1 MKRLWKRILAVMLV
15 AALCLAPAAQALTT
29 DQLKDLLGKYYIN
42 DIPQAAL
49 DAETIEEVIQAL
61 GDPYTM
67 YLTPEE
73 YAAFQASM
81 SDQEVVGIGISAV
94 ACDDGLSIVGVYD
107 GAPAQKLGLVGG
119 DTIISVEGK
128 SAAGQTAEVIT
139 GWLKGEAGS
148 KVTFVVRHADGTEE
162 TYTATRAKVV
172 IPSTTTEMLEDGTT
186 GYIVCNTFGA
196 ETLGHFT
203 EGTQAYDDANLWV
216 VDLRQNGGGDV
227 YAVTQTLGVFLGEG
241 TMVYLRDGEGAY
253 FRYVSQ
259 QDRTTLYPTIVLTS
273 GGTASSAEIFSLAMK
288 DKNGGMVIGSNT
300 FGKGVAQ
307 VVLTGA
313 QEPEALTDG
322 DALRITAYQYYGVS
336 GNTAQNIGV
345 IPDLLVDTNHA
356 DEIASLFSVN
366 EPWQSTEG
374 WLRVHL
380 GGWRWYI
387 DLSKAMGEE
396 MAPYFAEMLSA
407 LPPAVDIFVGDG
419 EGWVKSTPAQIAAD
433 TQVKGYAPRVFS
445 DVAGTKYELAANT
458 LCTYGMLRGYADG
471 TFRPES
477 GLTRAELCAL
487 LTQTMRLHLPET
499 GATFSDVAKDSWY
512 APYIQAAQAAGYV
525 SGVGNG
531 RFDPQGKVTQEQM
544 MTVLGRLA
552 ADLNLNFLGA
562 SNAVPED
569 TGISSKYS
577 TWAQPWVWLL
587 EKSQKNILGQP
598 LSMLYASSDSID
610 PKAPATRGQTAQ
622 ILYTLFTAVELLSSA
637 KQPLGLLL
645 NISGRF
651 EETRQQ
657 ALIEMGI
664 NLLVS
669 VMSVLRFGIAG
680 CLFGTLAAHLY
691 RYTALIL
698 FTRTKVLGESPVGD
712 FVRLG
717 VNGLLCFVLLYLLGF
732 DRCYGGGYL
741 MVCLKGALFGLWVL
755 PLFLVVNAVLDWR
768 NVDTLRGLLHTL
780 TIKKGATEEK
790 HDAE

>member
-119 DTIISVEGK
+119 DTIISVEGR

-288 DKNGGMVIGSNT
+288 DKNGGHGHRLQHLRQGRGPGRPDRGAGAGGSDRRGRLT
-300 FGKGVAQ
+300 HHGLPVLWRQRQHGPEHRGHSGPFGRYEPRRRDRLPLLCQRTLAEHRGVA
-307 VVLTGA
+307 
-313 QEPEALTDG
+313 P
-322 DALRITAYQYYGVS
+322 
-336 GNTAQNIGV
+336 
-345 IPDLLVDTNHA
+345 
-356 DEIASLFSVN
+356 
-366 EPWQSTEG
+366 
-374 WLRVHL
+374 
-380 GGWRWYI
+380 
-387 DLSKAMGEE
+387 
-396 MAPYFAEMLSA
+396 
-407 LPPAVDIFVGDG
+407 
-419 EGWVKSTPAQIAAD
+419 
-433 TQVKGYAPRVFS
+433 
-445 DVAGTKYELAANT
+445 
-458 LCTYGMLRGYADG
+458 
-471 TFRPES
+471 
-477 GLTRAELCAL
+477 
-487 LTQTMRLHLPET
+487 
-499 GATFSDVAKDSWY
+499 
-512 APYIQAAQAAGYV
+512 
-525 SGVGNG
+525 
-531 RFDPQGKVTQEQM
+531 
-544 MTVLGRLA
+544 
-552 ADLNLNFLGA
+552 GA
-562 SNAVPED
+562 SGGVAV
-569 TGISSKYS
+569 
-577 TWAQPWVWLL
+577 VHR
-587 EKSQKNILGQP
+587 P
-598 LSMLYASSDSID
+598 LQ
-610 PKAPATRGQTAQ
+610 GH
-622 ILYTLFTAVELLSSA
+622 
-637 KQPLGLLL
+637 G
-645 NISGRF
+645 
-651 EETRQQ
+651 
-657 ALIEMGI
+657 
-664 NLLVS
+664 
-669 VMSVLRFGIAG
+669 
-680 CLFGTLAAHLY
+680 
-691 RYTALIL
+691 
-698 FTRTKVLGESPVGD
+698 
-712 FVRLG
+712 
-717 VNGLLCFVLLYLLGF
+717 
-732 DRCYGGGYL
+732 
-741 MVCLKGALFGLWVL
+741 
-755 PLFLVVNAVLDWR
+755 
-768 NVDTLRGLLHTL
+768 
-780 TIKKGATEEK
+780 
-790 HDAE
+790 

>member
-119 DTIISVEGK
+119 DTAI
-128 SAAGQTAEVIT
+128 
-139 GWLKGEAGS
+139 
-148 KVTFVVRHADGTEE
+148 
-162 TYTATRAKVV
+162 RAKVV

-186 GYIVCNTFGA
+186 GYIVCNTFGD

-356 DEIASLFSVN
+356 DEIASLFSAN

-407 LPPAVDIFVGDG
+407 LPPAVNIFVGDG

-433 TQVKGYAPRVFS
+433 TQVKNYAPRIFS
-445 DVAGTKYELAANT
+445 DVAGTDYEQAANT

-471 TFRPES
+471 TFHPDN

-622 ILYTLFTAVELLSSA
+622 ILYTLFTAVELL
-637 KQPLGLLL
+637 K
-645 NISGRF
+645 
-651 EETRQQ
+651 
-657 ALIEMGI
+657 
-664 NLLVS
+664 
-669 VMSVLRFGIAG
+669 
-680 CLFGTLAAHLY
+680 Y
-691 RYTALIL
+691 
-698 FTRTKVLGESPVGD
+698 
-712 FVRLG
+712 
-717 VNGLLCFVLLYLLGF
+717 
-732 DRCYGGGYL
+732 
-741 MVCLKGALFGLWVL
+741 
-755 PLFLVVNAVLDWR
+755 
-768 NVDTLRGLLHTL
+768 
-780 TIKKGATEEK
+780 
-790 HDAE
+790 

>member
-1 MKRLWKRILAVMLV
+1 
-15 AALCLAPAAQALTT
+15 
-29 DQLKDLLGKYYIN
+29 
-42 DIPQAAL
+42 
-49 DAETIEEVIQAL
+49 
-61 GDPYTM
+61 
-67 YLTPEE
+67 
-73 YAAFQASM
+73 
-81 SDQEVVGIGISAV
+81 
-94 ACDDGLSIVGVYD
+94 
-107 GAPAQKLGLVGG
+107 
-119 DTIISVEGK
+119 
-128 SAAGQTAEVIT
+128 
-139 GWLKGEAGS
+139 
-148 KVTFVVRHADGTEE
+148 
-162 TYTATRAKVV
+162 
-172 IPSTTTEMLEDGTT
+172 MLEDGTT

-227 YAVTQTLGVFLGEG
+227 YAVTQTLGMFLGEG

-445 DVAGTKYELAANT
+445 DVAETKYELAANT

-471 TFRPES
+471 TFHPDN

-487 LTQTMRLHLPET
+487 LTQTMRLRLPET
-499 GATFSDVAKDSWY
+499 GATFSDVAKDSWS

-610 PKAPATRGQTAQ
+610 SKAPATRGQTAQ
-622 ILYTLFTAVELLSSA
+622 ILYTLFTAVELL
-637 KQPLGLLL
+637 K
-645 NISGRF
+645 
-651 EETRQQ
+651 
-657 ALIEMGI
+657 
-664 NLLVS
+664 
-669 VMSVLRFGIAG
+669 
-680 CLFGTLAAHLY
+680 Y
-691 RYTALIL
+691 
-698 FTRTKVLGESPVGD
+698 
-712 FVRLG
+712 
-717 VNGLLCFVLLYLLGF
+717 
-732 DRCYGGGYL
+732 
-741 MVCLKGALFGLWVL
+741 
-755 PLFLVVNAVLDWR
+755 
-768 NVDTLRGLLHTL
+768 
-780 TIKKGATEEK
+780 
-790 HDAE
+790 

>member
-128 SAAGQTAEVIT
+128 SAAGQAAEVIT

-288 DKNGGMVIGSNT
+288 DKNGGLVIG
-300 FGKGVAQ
+300 
-307 VVLTGA
+307 TGDLS
-313 QEPEALTDG
+313 ELALGWATYNG
-322 DALRITAYQYYGVS
+322 DHMSMYA
-336 GNTAQNIGV
+336 V

-407 LPPAVDIFVGDG
+407 LPPAVDIFAGAG

-445 DVAGTKYELAANT
+445 DVAGTNYELAANT

-471 TFRPES
+471 TFHPDN

-487 LTQTMRLHLPET
+487 LTQTMRLRLPET

-622 ILYTLFTAVELLSSA
+622 ILYTLFTAVELL
-637 KQPLGLLL
+637 K
-645 NISGRF
+645 
-651 EETRQQ
+651 
-657 ALIEMGI
+657 
-664 NLLVS
+664 
-669 VMSVLRFGIAG
+669 
-680 CLFGTLAAHLY
+680 Y
-691 RYTALIL
+691 
-698 FTRTKVLGESPVGD
+698 
-712 FVRLG
+712 
-717 VNGLLCFVLLYLLGF
+717 
-732 DRCYGGGYL
+732 
-741 MVCLKGALFGLWVL
+741 
-755 PLFLVVNAVLDWR
+755 
-768 NVDTLRGLLHTL
+768 
-780 TIKKGATEEK
+780 
-790 HDAE
+790 

>member
-1 MKRLWKRILAVMLV
+1 MKRRWKRILAVMLV

-49 DAETIEEVIQAL
+49 DAETMEEVIQAL

-119 DTIISVEGK
+119 DTILSVEGQ

-203 EGTQAYDDANLWV
+203 DGTQAYDDANLWV

-307 VVLTGA
+307 VILTGA

-356 DEIASLFSVN
+356 DEIASLFSAN

-396 MAPYFAEMLSA
+396 MEPYFAEMLSA
-407 LPPAVDIFVGDG
+407 LPPAVDIFAGDG
-419 EGWVKSTPAQIAAD
+419 EGWVKSTPAQIAAH
-433 TQVKGYAPRVFS
+433 TQVKNYAPRIFS
-445 DVAGTKYELAANT
+445 DVAGTDYEQAANT

-499 GATFSDVAKDSWY
+499 GTTFSDVAKDSWY
-512 APYIQAAQAAGYV
+512 APYIQAAYAAGYV

-577 TWAQPWVWLL
+577 IWAQPWVWLL

-622 ILYTLFTAVELLSSA
+622 ILYTLFTAVELL
-637 KQPLGLLL
+637 K
-645 NISGRF
+645 
-651 EETRQQ
+651 
-657 ALIEMGI
+657 
-664 NLLVS
+664 
-669 VMSVLRFGIAG
+669 
-680 CLFGTLAAHLY
+680 Y
-691 RYTALIL
+691 
-698 FTRTKVLGESPVGD
+698 
-712 FVRLG
+712 
-717 VNGLLCFVLLYLLGF
+717 
-732 DRCYGGGYL
+732 
-741 MVCLKGALFGLWVL
+741 
-755 PLFLVVNAVLDWR
+755 
-768 NVDTLRGLLHTL
+768 
-780 TIKKGATEEK
+780 
-790 HDAE
+790 

>member
-1 MKRLWKRILAVMLV
+1 MKRRWKRILAVMLV

-128 SAAGQTAEVIT
+128 SAAGQAAEVIT

-288 DKNGGMVIGSNT
+288 DKNGGLVIGSNT

-356 DEIASLFSVN
+356 DEIASLFSAN

-445 DVAGTKYELAANT
+445 DVAGTKYALAANT

-471 TFRPES
+471 TFHPDN

-598 LSMLYASSDSID
+598 LSMLYASSDSIA

-622 ILYTLFTAVELLSSA
+622 ILYTLFTAVELL
-637 KQPLGLLL
+637 K
-645 NISGRF
+645 
-651 EETRQQ
+651 
-657 ALIEMGI
+657 
-664 NLLVS
+664 
-669 VMSVLRFGIAG
+669 
-680 CLFGTLAAHLY
+680 Y
-691 RYTALIL
+691 
-698 FTRTKVLGESPVGD
+698 
-712 FVRLG
+712 
-717 VNGLLCFVLLYLLGF
+717 
-732 DRCYGGGYL
+732 
-741 MVCLKGALFGLWVL
+741 
-755 PLFLVVNAVLDWR
+755 
-768 NVDTLRGLLHTL
+768 
-780 TIKKGATEEK
+780 
-790 HDAE
+790 

>member
-94 ACDDGLSIVGVYD
+94 ACGDGLSIVGVYD

-288 DKNGGMVIGSNT
+288 DKNGGLVIGSNT

-396 MAPYFAEMLSA
+396 MEPYFAEMLSA
-407 LPPAVDIFVGDG
+407 LPPAVDIFAGDG

-445 DVAGTKYELAANT
+445 DVAGTNYELAANT

-471 TFRPES
+471 TFHPDN

-622 ILYTLFTAVELLSSA
+622 ILYTLFTAVELLKYCQGGRYDEKNLIIGHRRHHCLGRRRRRSDPRHGRGGLPALRPGSPGHVTGGLPA
-637 KQPLGLLL
+637 SVQHRLHQHDASPLD
-645 NISGRF
+645 
-651 EETRQQ
+651 
-657 ALIEMGI
+657 A
-664 NLLVS
+664 
-669 VMSVLRFGIAG
+669 AG
-680 CLFGTLAAHLY
+680 
-691 RYTALIL
+691 
-698 FTRTKVLGESPVGD
+698 P
-712 FVRLG
+712 
-717 VNGLLCFVLLYLLGF
+717 
-732 DRCYGGGYL
+732 GGGE
-741 MVCLKGALFGLWVL
+741 
-755 PLFLVVNAVLDWR
+755 
-768 NVDTLRGLLHTL
+768 TLRRL
-780 TIKKGATEEK
+780 
-790 HDAE
+790 

>member
-288 DKNGGMVIGSNT
+288 DKNGGLVIGSNT

-433 TQVKGYAPRVFS
+433 TQVKGYAPPRLFR
-445 DVAGTKYELAANT
+445 
-458 LCTYGMLRGYADG
+458 RGRD
-471 TFRPES
+471 E
-477 GLTRAELCAL
+477 
-487 LTQTMRLHLPET
+487 
-499 GATFSDVAKDSWY
+499 V
-512 APYIQAAQAAGYV
+512 
-525 SGVGNG
+525 
-531 RFDPQGKVTQEQM
+531 
-544 MTVLGRLA
+544 
-552 ADLNLNFLGA
+552 
-562 SNAVPED
+562 
-569 TGISSKYS
+569 
-577 TWAQPWVWLL
+577 
-587 EKSQKNILGQP
+587 
-598 LSMLYASSDSID
+598 
-610 PKAPATRGQTAQ
+610 
-622 ILYTLFTAVELLSSA
+622 
-637 KQPLGLLL
+637 
-645 NISGRF
+645 
-651 EETRQQ
+651 
-657 ALIEMGI
+657 
-664 NLLVS
+664 
-669 VMSVLRFGIAG
+669 
-680 CLFGTLAAHLY
+680 
-691 RYTALIL
+691 
-698 FTRTKVLGESPVGD
+698 
-712 FVRLG
+712 
-717 VNGLLCFVLLYLLGF
+717 
-732 DRCYGGGYL
+732 
-741 MVCLKGALFGLWVL
+741 
-755 PLFLVVNAVLDWR
+755 
-768 NVDTLRGLLHTL
+768 
-780 TIKKGATEEK
+780 
-790 HDAE
+790 